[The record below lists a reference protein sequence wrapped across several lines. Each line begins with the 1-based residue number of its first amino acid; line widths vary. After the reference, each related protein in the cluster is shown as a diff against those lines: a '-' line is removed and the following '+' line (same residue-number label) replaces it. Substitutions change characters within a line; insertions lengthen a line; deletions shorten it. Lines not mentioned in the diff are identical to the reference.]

1 MSGEE
6 IQKRLNKEIIKIET
20 SDEAWID
27 VQDELPD
34 EDCSVLVATPEY
46 VAIGVRLQ
54 GDWEVFLTPWDGPY
68 DESDYEVTHWR
79 PMPLLPTRNFDSD

>member
-1 MSGEE
+1 MSHEE
-6 IQKRLNKEIIKIET
+6 MQHASTKELIEIES

-27 VQDELPD
+27 VEDELPE

-46 VAIGVRLQ
+46 VAIGVRLE

-79 PMPLLPTRNFDSD
+79 PMPLLPIRNLDSD